1 MAAPA
6 LTNPKEMGGGG
17 ILTYFFSL
25 KVYPTN
31 FMPFSLTIFA
41 DFWDLGGTSPRGGV
55 AKIKG
60 PGKACR
66 KGAHDS
72 LKSLSEN

>member
-1 MAAPA
+1 MV
-6 LTNPKEMGGGG
+6 KK
-17 ILTYFFSL
+17 FFESYHDFAS
-25 KVYPTN
+25 KVITGKQFHSY
-31 FMPFSLTIFA
+31 
-41 DFWDLGGTSPRGGV
+41 RGGV

>member
-1 MAAPA
+1 MFVF
-6 LTNPKEMGGGG
+6 
-17 ILTYFFSL
+17 TYSYSCC
-25 KVYPTN
+25 KVGLP
-31 FMPFSLTIFA
+31 PSVA
-41 DFWDLGGTSPRGGV
+41 FWEKQNLVYHCLSCRGGV